1 MEEHLYVLEENINS
15 ILKDND
21 ISYICHKTA
30 SGAEVI
36 ELYSKHKYDIIFMD
50 INMPEISGTEIA
62 GKILEIDP
70 NAIIIYVTSFTEYT
84 TKAFEQF
91 AFQYLIK
98 PIEKTK
104 LTLTL
109 MKAFE
114 KIEKDMLY
122 NNENSFIT
130 INKNNKKIKIMNK
143 DILYFEKE
151 SNYINIYMI
160 NQKTER
166 IRMTFKELMDTI
178 DMSLYL
184 RCHKGFIINKSKI
197 KSISAKE
204 VELFHTG
211 EKVPIGRVYKKE
223 FLNFLVQNEN

>member
-15 ILKDND
+15 ILKDKN
-21 ISYICHKTA
+21 ISYICHKTT
-30 SGAEVI
+30 SGVEVI
-36 ELYSKHKYDIIFMD
+36 ELYYKHKYDIIFMD
-50 INMPEISGTEIA
+50 INMPEINGIEIA
-62 GKILEIDP
+62 GKILEINP
-70 NAIIIYVTSFTEYT
+70 NAIIIYVTSFIEYT
-84 TKAFEQF
+84 AKAFEQF

-98 PIEKTK
+98 PIKKTM
-104 LTLTL
+104 LSLTL

-122 NNENSFIT
+122 NTENMFIT
-130 INKNNKKIKIMNK
+130 INKINKKNKIMYN

-160 NQKTER
+160 NKKTER
-166 IRMTFKELMDTI
+166 VRMTLKELMNTI
-178 DMSLYL
+178 DMNLYL
-184 RCHKGFIINKSKI
+184 RCHNGFIINKSKI

-211 EKVPIGRVYKKE
+211 KKIPIGRVYKKE
-223 FLNFLVQNEN
+223 VVNFCNL